1 VTFYFFFLHKGVK
14 GGSSQRRLAGIEK
27 AGKNTR
33 PPDFYRGGCA
43 QIKNPSPNFFNERF
57 IDF

>member
-1 VTFYFFFLHKGVK
+1 MLVHKGVK

-33 PPDFYRGGCA
+33 PTDFYRGGCA